1 MIHSPPVRPR
11 CIFFHEKNLTTSGS
25 NFRYIFGSHLH
36 LEGHEN
42 LKNFYD
48 LQELWDATH
57 PQVKELSS
65 DFHITDY
72 SVEHHWDYN
81 FKDVGNSSIS
91 DGELCLDV
99 LNSDL

>member
-1 MIHSPPVRPR
+1 MIWYK
-11 CIFFHEKNLTTSGS
+11 IFSDFNIKNIHKNTIAYFS
-25 NFRYIFGSHLH
+25 
-36 LEGHEN
+36 HEN
-42 LKNFYD
+42 LKTFYD

-81 FKDVGNSSIS
+81 FKDVGNSSILM
-91 DGELCLDV
+91 GNFV
-99 LNSDL
+99 